1 MAMSKA
7 PASEADRLRLT
18 VGVLLF
24 VLSTVLVSLMHAVIR
39 WVPGG
44 MHPYQ
49 MAFFRNFF
57 GLVYFMGWQS
67 RRGFTGL
74 RTTRLRWHLAR
85 GVLNGTA
92 MLMFFQGLQIT
103 PLAAV
108 AALNF
113 TAPLYA
119 SLMAFFILRE
129 GGRVRRSIAMAIGFA
144 GALVV
149 LRPGFV
155 EIGQG
160 PLLVLVSSA
169 IWSGALLIIK
179 VLSRTESSVAISTYM
194 VMVTTPITLAAALF
208 VWQLPTLPQLFWLA
222 IVAALGSLTHIA
234 MAQSFKLADATAV
247 LPLDFLKLIWSA
259 LLGYGMYG
267 EVPDHWVW
275 IGGLM
280 IFSSSTYVAL
290 RERYKV

>member
-1 MAMSKA
+1 
-7 PASEADRLRLT
+7 
-18 VGVLLF
+18 
-24 VLSTVLVSLMHAVIR
+24 
-39 WVPGG
+39 
-44 MHPYQ
+44 
-49 MAFFRNFF
+49 
-57 GLVYFMGWQS
+57 
-67 RRGFTGL
+67 
-74 RTTRLRWHLAR
+74 
-85 GVLNGTA
+85 

>member
-1 MAMSKA
+1 
-7 PASEADRLRLT
+7 
-18 VGVLLF
+18 
-24 VLSTVLVSLMHAVIR
+24 
-39 WVPGG
+39 